1 MTRPFQ
7 LLRIDH
13 IVLRVKG
20 LDASVELYGAEDNGL
35 SLYVKDLDGNAFE
48 LKGAFDP

>member
-20 LDASVELYGAEDNGL
+20 LDASVAFYGAEGNGL
-35 SLYVKDLDGNAFE
+35 SLYVKDLDGNALE
-48 LKGAFDP
+48 LKGASDP